1 MFAQATPLAMP
12 PTKCLRGHSE
22 KPADYRQIIAAREK
36 PRACQ
41 RHGAAL
47 ANSGD
52 MQSEQPDADDHDP
65 DDPNAPRADD
75 QPRII
80 PAEELFAGR
89 REIWIQHGD
98 QRYRLRIT
106 AAGKLILTK

>member
-1 MFAQATPLAMP
+1 MQTPPAPNNDRELPAAAATTNEPV
-12 PTKCLRGHSE
+12 
-22 KPADYRQIIAAREK
+22 
-36 PRACQ
+36 
-41 RHGAAL
+41 
-47 ANSGD
+47 
-52 MQSEQPDADDHDP
+52 
-65 DDPNAPRADD
+65 
-75 QPRII
+75 RII